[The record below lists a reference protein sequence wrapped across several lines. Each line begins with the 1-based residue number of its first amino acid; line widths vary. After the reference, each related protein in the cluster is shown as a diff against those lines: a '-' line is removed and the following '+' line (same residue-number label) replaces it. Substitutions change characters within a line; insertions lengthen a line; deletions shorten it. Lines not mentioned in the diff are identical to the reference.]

1 MSEAWWIIACM
12 VPAGMA
18 VTYVWRVLGVVAVT
32 HIDPENDILLCVRA
46 VSTALVAALVM
57 RIVIAPSGVLADIS
71 LVSRLAAMALGIG
84 AFYITSRST
93 NIGTFA
99 SVIALGVLALVVG

>member
-1 MSEAWWIIACM
+1 MSEAAWIIACM

-18 VTYVWRVLGVVAVT
+18 VTYIWRFLGVMAVA
-32 HIDPENDILLCVRA
+32 HIDPESDLLLWVRA

-71 LVSRLAAMALGIG
+71 LISRLAAMAVGIG
-84 AFYITSRST
+84 AFYLARRST
-93 NIGTFA
+93 NIATFA
-99 SVIALGVLALVVG
+99 GVLALGLLAVFLG

>member
-1 MSEAWWIIACM
+1 
-12 VPAGMA
+12 
-18 VTYVWRVLGVVAVT
+18 
-32 HIDPENDILLCVRA
+32 
-46 VSTALVAALVM
+46 
-57 RIVIAPSGVLADIS
+57 VLADIS

>member
-32 HIDPENDILLCVRA
+32 HIDPESDILLWVRA

-71 LVSRLAAMALGIG
+71 MVSRLAAMALGIG
-84 AFYITSRST
+84 TFYITSRST

-99 SVIALGVLALVVG
+99 SVIALGALALVVG

>member
-1 MSEAWWIIACM
+1 MLKRTSASAE
-12 VPAGMA
+12 
-18 VTYVWRVLGVVAVT
+18 
-32 HIDPENDILLCVRA
+32 
-46 VSTALVAALVM
+46 STGL
-57 RIVIAPSGVLADIS
+57 I
-71 LVSRLAAMALGIG
+71 RLAAMALGIG

>member
-1 MSEAWWIIACM
+1 M

-32 HIDPENDILLCVRA
+32 HIDPESDILLWVRA

-71 LVSRLAAMALGIG
+71 MVSRLAAMALGIV

-99 SVIALGVLALVVG
+99 SVIALGALALVVG